1 MMMVLQGERLVSE
14 REDECKRAMMARRST
29 DLVKDKEEWD
39 EDNEGLQRRGRGQH
53 GGKEKCCCTSDL
65 KE

>member
-1 MMMVLQGERLVSE
+1 MMMVLQGEGLVSE

-29 DLVKDKEEWD
+29 DLVKDKEERD
-39 EDNEGLQRRGRGQH
+39 ENNEGLQRRGREQH
-53 GGKEKCCCTSDL
+53 GGKEKCYCTSNL